1 MEASKRTADVSTG
14 DANKRHKLGL
24 EKYANSAIF
33 SDVTIRYGHAGEIKF
48 EAHKLILS
56 SKSHWFE
63 AAFTGGF
70 QETSATQVR
79 LYDDEPTAVTA
90 MLNFAYHGAIE
101 LPGPCLPVTNILFCI
116 DLCCVADKYD
126 MPALRRQTEF
136 CFCNEMNNWLDGK
149 IILKQAEAKE
159 PASPESFCN
168 IISKLYEL
176 PQTTVQHRL
185 VAAVFVQVNQTG
197 AIKVFSNDGLVSPL
211 LEQACEKVPE
221 FGRDLCLYI
230 LRKSG
235 TTTLSVGKRVIN
247 EIEVTTQVKCQACGG
262 IWRRGNSLTVHS
274 AGGHCP
280 HCGRHA
286 KDWRMHS
293 DASGVS
299 DGFNSRLEG
308 PM

>member
-33 SDVTIRYGHAGEIKF
+33 SDVTIRYGYAGEIKF

-101 LPGPCLPVTNILFCI
+101 LPGPGQVRHARPTQANRIL
-116 DLCCVADKYD
+116 L
-126 MPALRRQTEF
+126 LQRE
-136 CFCNEMNNWLDGK
+136 NNWLDGK

-221 FGRDLCLYI
+221 FGRDLCLWTLPPLWTSCQRLADA
-230 LRKSG
+230 LRDLMIAIG
-235 TTTLSVGKRVIN
+235 YLLDAGRVYR
-247 EIEVTTQVKCQACGG
+247 ETRA
-262 IWRRGNSLTVHS
+262 RRARQRECRWSL
-274 AGGHCP
+274 GP
-280 HCGRHA
+280 
-286 KDWRMHS
+286 
-293 DASGVS
+293 GV
-299 DGFNSRLEG
+299 
-308 PM
+308 